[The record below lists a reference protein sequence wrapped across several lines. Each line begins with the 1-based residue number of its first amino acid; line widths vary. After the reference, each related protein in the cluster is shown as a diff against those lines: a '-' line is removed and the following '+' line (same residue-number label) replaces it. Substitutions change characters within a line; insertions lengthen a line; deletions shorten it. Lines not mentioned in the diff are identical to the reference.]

1 MENTATATATLLST
15 QVAEEVRAMM
25 ARRRISGRK
34 LAEMLDVSP
43 SWVSYRMTG
52 VTPIGLDDLQRIA
65 AALDAEVADLLPRSN
80 EGRIIVTAGSGGGH
94 NQRSG
99 HLAKRTRD
107 KRTSLRPHPIGLP
120 RTRHTAQ
127 TPAGPP
133 SQRRPA
139 VISTAD

>member
-65 AALDAEVADLLPRSN
+65 SALGVQPSDLMPRAT
-80 EGRIIVTAGSGGGH
+80 EGRVLTTVGQRTDEQGRGITIRKFGLTERPQPTGH
-94 NQRSG
+94 P
-99 HLAKRTRD
+99 KRT
-107 KRTSLRPHPIGLP
+107 LP
-120 RTRHTAQ
+120 D
-127 TPAGPP
+127 P
-133 SQRRPA
+133 STRRPGRVFA
-139 VISTAD
+139 AHART